1 MIQKPTPPTTIDEY
15 ISQCAKEVQPYLTQ
29 IRELV
34 LSECPDA
41 EEKISYQIPTFQ
53 YYYGLVG
60 FGETKNGF
68 SFYTMNPELVKILS
82 PTWEGI
88 SYKGSTLHFKPGK
101 ELPEEVLRDIVRRRM
116 IENKERALAKK
127 KR

>member
-1 MIQKPTPPTTIDEY
+1 MKVTTQTPQTIDEY
-15 ISQCAKEVQPYLTQ
+15 IAQCAQQVQPYLSQ

-41 EEKISYQIPTFQ
+41 KEKISYQIPTFNFH
-53 YYYGLVG
+53 YSLVG

-68 SFYTMNPELVKILS
+68 SFYTMNPGLVQTLS
-82 PTWEGI
+82 PGWEGI
-88 SYKGSTLHFKPGK
+88 SYKGSTLHFKTGN

-116 IENKERALAKK
+116 IENEERALAKK